1 MSLEALAQS
10 VAGYFDGLARGVFDG
25 DPASNA
31 NLSVEVLGVSMA
43 LDTPVMI
50 VITPWTVM
58 GMVFPP
64 DALLPTG
71 LRIDHRHYPVLA
83 NEVDGVG
90 RYQSVLLI
98 PDVSDYRDQSAVR
111 GDALAL
117 LPGLLRAVEHSRNEK
132 VGVVDPDR
140 RALARGL
147 AGRPDPG
154 TPASPFG
161 DPDELPLPK
170 PDD

>member
-1 MSLEALAQS
+1 MSLEALVQS
-10 VAGYFDGLARGVFDG
+10 VAGYFEGLARGVFDG
-25 DPASNA
+25 DPASNQ
-31 NLSVEVLGVSMA
+31 NLTVEVLGASRA

-50 VITPWTVM
+50 VITPWTVT

-64 DALLPTG
+64 DGLFLTG
-71 LRIDHRHYPVLA
+71 LRIEHRHYPVLA
-83 NEVDGVG
+83 NEVDGIG
-90 RYQSVLLI
+90 QYHSVLLI

-111 GDALAL
+111 DDSLAL
-117 LPGLLRAVEHSRNEK
+117 LPGLLRAVERWRNEK

-140 RALARGL
+140 RALVRGL
-147 AGRPDPG
+147 AGQRDPD
-154 TPASPFG
+154 TPVNPFG